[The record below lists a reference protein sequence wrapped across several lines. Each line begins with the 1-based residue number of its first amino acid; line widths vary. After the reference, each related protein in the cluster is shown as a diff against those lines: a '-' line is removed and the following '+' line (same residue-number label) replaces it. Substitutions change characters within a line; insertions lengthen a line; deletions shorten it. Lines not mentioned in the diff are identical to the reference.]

1 MRIQYTY
8 QFIFRL
14 LLFGLLFFGLL
25 VIFSSNV
32 FGQEGLRYSG
42 IMLGEQQRWSD
53 GSKIKI
59 ALLKAGVEGA
69 DIVATKVLHMNGN
82 EFSRH
87 WMAQVFQGRTTS
99 PNYFYDQTVLTTF
112 VHANKGAIG
121 ICTEAMANDK
131 TILLIDG
138 NKIIDE

>member
-1 MRIQYTY
+1 
-8 QFIFRL
+8 
-14 LLFGLLFFGLL
+14 

-32 FGQEGLRYSG
+32 FGQEGLRYSVIISPQNPTKEITKRQLDR
-42 IMLGEQQRWSD
+42 IMLGEKQRWSD

-121 ICTEAMANDK
+121 ICTEAMAKDK

-138 NKIIDE
+138 NNIIDE